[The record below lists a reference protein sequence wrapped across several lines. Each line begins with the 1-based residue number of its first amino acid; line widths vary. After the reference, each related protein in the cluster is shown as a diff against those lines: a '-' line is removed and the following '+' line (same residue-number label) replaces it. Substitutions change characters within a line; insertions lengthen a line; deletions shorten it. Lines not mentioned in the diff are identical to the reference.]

1 MKGNGYIIAGQS
13 IFAWFCGE
21 MRRRESSLSDLTLRV
36 FPTCIS
42 FISPYLTFLTTQTIV
57 QTTSGRP
64 RRSTSKKGLFGGLL
78 GGFGNGGNVF
88 QAKRGGGAKRVA
100 TSADIMR
107 HRQGAIKVEPKVF
120 FANER
125 TFLAWLHCAVLLAG
139 ASIAIMSFAETDL
152 AGQLYGVILLPVS
165 IAFMTYAMSQC
176 ESECQLVWFAYLYE
190 KGTYL
195 FCFLTVLYALLSFL
209 ACRCAEIVHD
219 STTGSWTV
227 RGHHRPH
234 GAGHCPH
241 AFHPCSILDQTLRCH
256 ALRA

>member
-1 MKGNGYIIAGQS
+1 MVLWRDAKIRI
-13 IFAWFCGE
+13 C
-21 MRRRESSLSDLTLRV
+21 SLSDLTLPV

-42 FISPYLTFLTTQTIV
+42 FISPHLTFLTTQIIV
-57 QTTSGRP
+57 QTSSGRP
-64 RRSTSKKGLFGGLL
+64 RRSSSKKGLFGGLL

-88 QAKRGGGAKRVA
+88 QANGGGGAKRVA

-176 ESECQLVWFAYLYE
+176 ELECQLVWFAYGT
-190 KGTYL
+190 GTYL
-195 FCFLTVLYALLSFL
+195 FCFLMTLFTPFSSFLPADARRSSMIRRRAPGPYEDITGPTVLG
-209 ACRCAEIVHD
+209 IVLML
-219 STTGSWTV
+219 
-227 RGHHRPH
+227 
-234 GAGHCPH
+234 
-241 AFHPCSILDQTLRCH
+241 SILAQFSIKLYDGMR
-256 ALRA
+256 

>member
-1 MKGNGYIIAGQS
+1 MKDNGCITASQS
-13 IFAWFCGE
+13 VFAWFCGE
-21 MRRRESSLSDLTLRV
+21 MRRCESSLSDLTLLV

-42 FISPYLTFLTTQTIV
+42 FISPCLTFLTTQIIV

-64 RRSTSKKGLFGGLL
+64 RRSSSKKGLFGGLL

-88 QAKRGGGAKRVA
+88 QANGGGGAKRVA

-176 ESECQLVWFAYLYE
+176 ELECQLVWFAYGT
-190 KGTYL
+190 GTYL
-195 FCFLTVLYALLSFL
+195 FCFLMTLFTPFSSFLPADARRSSMIRRRAPGPYEDITGPTVLG
-209 ACRCAEIVHD
+209 IVLML
-219 STTGSWTV
+219 
-227 RGHHRPH
+227 
-234 GAGHCPH
+234 
-241 AFHPCSILDQTLRCH
+241 SILAQFSIKLYDGMR
-256 ALRA
+256 

>member
-1 MKGNGYIIAGQS
+1 MHESWPIGICVVLWRDAKMR
-13 IFAWFCGE
+13 IFTFG
-21 MRRRESSLSDLTLRV
+21 LDT
-36 FPTCIS
+36 IS
-42 FISPYLTFLTTQTIV
+42 YMHLISPFLSFLTTQIIV

-64 RRSTSKKGLFGGLL
+64 RRSASKKALFGGLL
-78 GGFGNGGNVF
+78 GGFGNGGNAF
-88 QAKRGGGAKRVA
+88 QASGGGGAKRVA

-152 AGQLYGVILLPVS
+152 AGQLYGVILLPIS

-176 ESECQLVWFAYLYE
+176 ESESQLVWFAYV

-195 FCFLTVLYALLSFL
+195 FCFLTMFTTSFSFL
-209 ACRCAEIVHD
+209 PVDARRSSMIRRRAPGPYEDITGPTVLGIVLML
-219 STTGSWTV
+219 
-227 RGHHRPH
+227 
-234 GAGHCPH
+234 
-241 AFHPCSILDQTLRCH
+241 SILAQFSIKLYDVMR
-256 ALRA
+256 